1 MTSLDV
7 CSMFPEADTAVGDT
21 MLHQDRWE
29 EIRRL
34 RCEERRSIS
43 AIARLF
49 DLDRKTVRRCLRDTA
64 WRPYARP
71 PRPDTLL
78 APYADFLR
86 QRAPEVQYSAQ
97 ILCQE
102 LRRHRGY
109 RGGYDTVRR
118 FVAPLRQLA
127 RRAEL
132 CQTRFETPPGEQ
144 SQIDWG
150 EVGTELGGRPIRL
163 HIFVLTLGFSRRGFY
178 WASPD
183 ERLPQFLEAHERAF
197 EHFGGHTRE
206 HLYDRP
212 RIVCRSDGDGRF
224 AWNRTFLAF
233 AQYWSFEPRV
243 CHAYRAQTKGKVES
257 GVKYVKHN
265 FMPGRRF
272 LDIVD
277 FQAQLDEWNATI
289 ADPRIHGT
297 THVPP
302 LERFAEERPHL
313 VPVTGHPGFRLRA
326 RQSRIVASDYLV
338 SFETNR
344 YSVPF
349 TLIGQTVEV
358 EAPDTQVGIFHRG
371 TLVATHP
378 RLLGHHQFHILP
390 EHGPGALQR
399 SQRRQRPSPFAATA
413 AYHTFPDVEIRDLA
427 LYDTLAH
434 HHAPEVTP

>member
-7 CSMFPEADTAVGDT
+7 RSMTPEAEAAAGDA

-34 RCEERRSIS
+34 HFEEHRSVS
-43 AIARLF
+43 AIARLL

-64 WRPYARP
+64 WRPYTRASRT
-71 PRPDTLL
+71 DTLL
-78 APYADFLR
+78 TPHADFLR

-97 ILCQE
+97 ILFQE
-102 LRRHRGY
+102 LRRQHGY
-109 RGGYDTVRR
+109 NGGYDTVRR
-118 FVAPLRQLA
+118 FIAPLRQLA
-127 RRAEL
+127 VHAEL
-132 CQTRFETPPGEQ
+132 CQMRFETPPGQQ

-150 EVGTELGGRPIRL
+150 EVGTELGSRSIRL

-197 EHFGGHTRE
+197 EHFGGHTHE

-212 RIVCRSDGDGRF
+212 RIVCRPAGEGRF

-243 CHAYRAQTKGKVES
+243 CRAYRAQTKGKVES
-257 GVKYVKHN
+257 GVKYVKRN

-277 FQAQLDEWNATI
+277 FQAQLEEWNATI

-297 THVPP
+297 THIPP
-302 LERFAEERPHL
+302 LERFVEERSHL
-313 VPVTGHPGFRLRA
+313 VPVSGHPSFRLRA

-338 SFETNR
+338 SFDTHR

-349 TLIGQTVEV
+349 ALIGQTVEV
-358 EAPDTQVGIFHRG
+358 EAFDEQVRIFHRG
-371 TLVATHP
+371 QLVATHP

-390 EHGPGALQR
+390 EHGPGAVQR
-399 SQRRQRPSPFAATA
+399 NQRRPRPSPFARGAGHDA
-413 AYHTFPDVEIRDLA
+413 FPDVEIRDLA
-427 LYDTLAH
+427 LYDALAH
-434 HHAPEVTP
+434 HPAQEIPA

>member
-1 MTSLDV
+1 MTSLELR
-7 CSMFPEADTAVGDT
+7 SMAPEADAAAGEA
-21 MLHQDRWE
+21 MLHEDRWE

-34 RCEERRSIS
+34 RFEEHRSVS
-43 AIARLF
+43 AIARLL

-64 WRPYARP
+64 WRPYTRA
-71 PRPDTLL
+71 PRTDTLL
-78 APYADFLR
+78 VPHAEFLR

-97 ILCQE
+97 ILFQE
-102 LRRHRGY
+102 LRRQQGY

-127 RRAEL
+127 SHAEL

-150 EVGTELGGRPIRL
+150 EVGTELGRRSIRL

-212 RIVCRSDGDGRF
+212 RIVCRPAGEGRF
-224 AWNRTFLAF
+224 TWNRTFLAF

-243 CHAYRAQTKGKVES
+243 CRAYRAQTKGKVES
-257 GVKYVKHN
+257 GVKYVKRN

-277 FQAQLDEWNATI
+277 FQAQLEEWNATI

-302 LERFAEERPHL
+302 LERFAEERAHL
-313 VPVTGHPGFRLRA
+313 VPVSGHPSFRLRA

-338 SFETNR
+338 SFDTHR

-349 TLIGQTVEV
+349 ALIGQTVEV
-358 EAPDTQVGIFHRG
+358 EAPDDQVRIFHRG
-371 TLVATHP
+371 QLVATHP
-378 RLLGHHQFHILP
+378 RLAGQHQFHILP

-399 SQRRQRPSPFAATA
+399 TQRRQRPSPFAGGTGPEA
-413 AYHTFPDVEIRDLA
+413 FPEVEIRDLA
-427 LYDTLAH
+427 LYDSLAH
-434 HHAPEVTP
+434 RPAPEVIP

>member
-1 MTSLDV
+1 MSSFELR
-7 CSMFPEADTAVGDT
+7 SMEAEADTAAGDS

-34 RCEERRSIS
+34 HFEERRSVS
-43 AIARLF
+43 AIARLL

-64 WRPYARP
+64 WRPYTRVS
-71 PRPDTLL
+71 RPDTLL
-78 APYADFLR
+78 AQHADFLR

-97 ILCQE
+97 ILFQE
-102 LRRHRGY
+102 LRRQRGY
-109 RGGYDTVRR
+109 GGGYDTVRR

-127 RRAEL
+127 SRAEL
-132 CQTRFETPPGEQ
+132 CQTRFETPPGQQ

-150 EVGTELGGRPIRL
+150 EVGTELGSRSIRL

-212 RIVCRSDGDGRF
+212 RIVCRPDGEGRF
-224 AWNRTFLAF
+224 AWNRTFLSF

-243 CHAYRAQTKGKVES
+243 CRAYRAQTKGKVES
-257 GVKYVKHN
+257 GVKYIKRN

-272 LDIVD
+272 LDIID
-277 FQAQLDEWNATI
+277 FQAQLDEWNAAI

-302 LERFAEERPHL
+302 LERFAEELPHL
-313 VPVTGHPGFRLRA
+313 VPVMGHPSFRLRA

-338 SFETNR
+338 SLDTNR

-349 TLIGQTVEV
+349 SLIGQTVEV
-358 EAPDTQVGIFHRG
+358 EGHDEQVRIFHRG

-399 SQRRQRPSPFAATA
+399 LQRRQRPSPFAASATHSA
-413 AYHTFPDVEIRDLA
+413 FPEVEIRDLA
-427 LYDTLAH
+427 LYDSLAH
-434 HHAPEVTP
+434 HHAAEVI